1 MENLVETVSVTPY
14 SGAVSMG
21 SMGSAEPI
29 NFLRGVLEPIKF
41 LEWMVRKLV
50 PFGVQERLLNQ
61 TFKADYIQFHGL
73 CTFLILVSMA

>member
-29 NFLRGVLEPIKF
+29 NILRGVLEPINF
-41 LEWMVRKLV
+41 WMKYKKI
-50 PFGVQERLLNQ
+50 G
-61 TFKADYIQFHGL
+61 
-73 CTFLILVSMA
+73 ILWGTLQLHICI